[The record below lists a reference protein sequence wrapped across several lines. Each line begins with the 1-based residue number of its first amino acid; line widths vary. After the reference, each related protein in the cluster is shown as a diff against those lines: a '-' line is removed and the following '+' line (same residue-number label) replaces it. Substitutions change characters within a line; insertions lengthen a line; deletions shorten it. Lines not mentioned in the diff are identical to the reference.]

1 LSIIENASHLSK
13 ISILVSLDSNDPTIQ
28 EYRDKI
34 TPHFGKTFIKVV
46 EGESTGKINAIN
58 RDLNEYKG
66 GWDLLI
72 NMSDDMVFLE
82 KGFDDKIRSIFN
94 SHFPLGDGFLHLNDG
109 RQGDNVSTMSIMD
122 RKYYERDRYIY
133 NPEYKS
139 LWCDAEATEVA
150 WMRGRYAYAPII
162 LFDHLHPAWGL
173 APMDKQYLRSE
184 TRELWDHDKA
194 VIERHRAIN
203 YGIEEPVKG
212 FKYPTL

>member
-1 LSIIENASHLSK
+1 MNNAIVASVDIDDNRIDEYKAIAAKYSPRVALRIGKSKSK
-13 ISILVSLDSNDPTIQ
+13 ID
-28 EYRDKI
+28 
-34 TPHFGKTFIKVV
+34 
-46 EGESTGKINAIN
+46 AIN
-58 RDLNEYKG
+58 RDMDSVGHFNI
-66 GWDLLI
+66 LI
-72 NMSDDMVFLE
+72 NFSDDMIFTSL
-82 KGFDDKIRSIFN
+82 GFDDKIRSIFN

-203 YGIEEPVKG
+203 YGIEQPVKG